1 MRNSSIITV
10 PAVLCGI
17 LVVLA
22 CGFALG
28 AQFFGDN
35 VGIVSGSVEKGD
47 SEKGL
52 TIRST
57 PSPSGAPMGWL
68 PVGTKVH
75 GSATFTNGYVKLE
88 VPVKG
93 GWVPMN
99 FLTPQGGDAVVARVD
114 SPEMCLRIRTG
125 PSTSHEKVGCADM
138 GQKIELTGLWSTNG
152 WAQVSQPTAGWVT
165 GSQIES
171 AVKPLGGTASVG
183 VGKRSSKDDEEI
195 WPTPRKDDT
204 IWVRPRRLLR
214 FHRRL
219 GDQVPETEGN

>member
-1 MRNSSIITV
+1 MRNSSTMTV
-10 PAVLCGI
+10 LAVLSGI
-17 LVVLA
+17 LVILA
-22 CGFALG
+22 WGSALG

-35 VGIVSGSVEKGD
+35 VGIISGKVEKGD

-57 PSPSGAPMGWL
+57 ASSSGAPMGWL
-68 PVGTKVH
+68 TVGTKVH
-75 GSATFTNGYVKLE
+75 GSATFTNGYVKIE

-93 GWVPMN
+93 GWVPMS
-99 FLTPQGGDAVVARVD
+99 FLTPEGGEAVVARID
-114 SPEMCLRIRTG
+114 SPEMCLRIRSG
-125 PSTSHEKVGCADM
+125 PSTSHEKVGCAEM

-171 AVKPLGGTASVG
+171 AVKPLGGTASPG
-183 VGKRSSKDDEEI
+183 VVKRSSEDDEEI
-195 WPTPRKDDT
+195 LPKPATDNT
-204 IWVRPRRLLR
+204 IRVRRRFLR

-219 GDQVPETEGN
+219 GDPVSETEGN